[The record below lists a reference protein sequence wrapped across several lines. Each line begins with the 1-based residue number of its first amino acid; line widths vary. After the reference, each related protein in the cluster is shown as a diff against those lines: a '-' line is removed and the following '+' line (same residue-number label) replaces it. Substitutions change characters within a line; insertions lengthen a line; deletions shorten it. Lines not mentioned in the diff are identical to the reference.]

1 MGPEIICTKI
11 YFVCIHRPR
20 FLDRSLARIIFHIRS
35 WSVSK
40 CLQNCYASNWSPNL
54 RAMANH
60 SKTKHWK
67 QKVRKT
73 SLHFQDLPIQS
84 FQPAVLPSKLRK
96 CSNYPVAMHIMHG
109 GFALWTWCC
118 CCYFVDFCI
127 LLCFLIFP
135 SFRVGVHVPKCWSEC
150 VPNEDRHFAEVLLGR
165 QFGHLKSWKRRFSGI
180 IHLKCKKRWAMSLA
194 ALASKTLGNLSRP
207 VGKATPSE
215 PFPVAPLKP
224 GISVGKNW
232 MLQKFT
238 FHPKVTRF
246 GWCSTLMWSFG

>member
-40 CLQNCYASNWSPNL
+40 CLQSCYASNWSPNL

-60 SKTKHWK
+60 SKTQHRK

-96 CSNYPVAMHIMHG
+96 CSNYPFAMHG

-127 LLCFLIFP
+127 LLCFLIFLHFVLASMCP
-135 SFRVGVHVPKCWSEC
+135 S
-150 VPNEDRHFAEVLLGR
+150 AEANVSQTKIDTLPR
-165 QFGHLKSWKRRFSGI
+165 Y
-180 IHLKCKKRWAMSLA
+180 SLA
-194 ALASKTLGNLSRP
+194 ANLATWKAENGDFLGS
-207 VGKATPSE
+207 
-215 PFPVAPLKP
+215 
-224 GISVGKNW
+224 
-232 MLQKFT
+232 FT
-238 FHPKVTRF
+238 WNARNDGPCHLRHLHPKHWGTF
-246 GWCSTLMWSFG
+246 PGLLEKQHPLNHSP